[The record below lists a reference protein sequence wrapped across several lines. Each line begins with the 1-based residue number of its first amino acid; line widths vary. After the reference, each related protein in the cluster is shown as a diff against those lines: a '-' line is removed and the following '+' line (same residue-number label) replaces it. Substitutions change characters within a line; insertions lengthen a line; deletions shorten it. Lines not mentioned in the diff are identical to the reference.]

1 MKHTAIFPVLLV
13 QEEAKTFTFQIFD
26 TKGKYRKT
34 IFDADKY
41 LIAKEDLM

>member
-1 MKHTAIFPVLLV
+1 MKHTAIFSVLLV
-13 QEEAKTFTFQIFD
+13 QEEAKSFTFQIFD

-34 IFDADKY
+34 IFDTDKY